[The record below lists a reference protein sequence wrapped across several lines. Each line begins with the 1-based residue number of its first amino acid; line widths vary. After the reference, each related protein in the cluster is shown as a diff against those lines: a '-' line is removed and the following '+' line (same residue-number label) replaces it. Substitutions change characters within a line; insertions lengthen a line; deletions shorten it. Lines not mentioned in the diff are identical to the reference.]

1 MIQTK
6 DFITHL
12 KNITTMETKAI
23 TPSTLFNE
31 YYNYLINFIAYKL
44 NGNKELAIDVVGD
57 TFEKIVKNF
66 NSFDSTKSNAKTWV
80 TNIAINC
87 MIDTLRKEKQTISFE
102 ALTHEGKDD
111 KTYFF
116 EPKSTSQADSLI
128 NGNDTMI
135 RVNKAVCKLSKLHKQ
150 LYKLFF
156 VEQYTLSEIV
166 ETLNLPI
173 GTVKAEIHRARAIL
187 QKELKNIAV

>member
-12 KNITTMETKAI
+12 KNITTMKTKAI

-31 YYNYLINFIAYKL
+31 YHNYLINFISYKL
-44 NGNKELAIDVVGD
+44 NGNKELASQIVSETYYKV
-57 TFEKIVKNF
+57 VKNF

-80 TNIAINC
+80 TNIAINT
-87 MIDTLRKEKQTISFE
+87 MIDELRTQKQATSLE
-102 ALTHEGKDD
+102 TLTHTGKDE
-111 KTYFF
+111 KTYYF
-116 EPKSTSQADSLI
+116 EPQSNSQTDNLVNS
-128 NGNDTMI
+128 NDTMNRI
-135 RVNKAVCKLSKLHKQ
+135 NKATESLNTLQKQ
-150 LYKLFF
+150 LYTLFF
-156 VEQYTLSEIV
+156 VDQYTLNEIV

-173 GTVKAEIHRARAIL
+173 GTIKAEIHRARAIL